1 MAYYRTSKRFA
12 APKTA
17 DGADIS
23 SDPFRMHRLLVVP
36 GNDQTANDLLLFR
49 AVAWARRHEGQ
60 PFLLDASALEPEV
73 RPLLHSWEALSR
85 PCAPSAF
92 VVEEDLPEEIAH
104 AVIALDAAL
113 VMLPRQRVLGG
124 APQSYVE
131 RLAIALVRRTA
142 RPCMVVASPQPSG
155 AILAATDLSD
165 PLFPVV
171 RYAKAIAAQPET
183 PVTLLH
189 NMDAPP
195 LGQLLA
201 GSVRPSTLLAM
212 TSAEGLAQQIHDK
225 LKYVAASLDLR
236 ADTLVTS
243 ETETAASILAAAEQ
257 CQADLIVTGTHR
269 DCPSRLVPRCSIAEA
284 IIRRA
289 ACSVL
294 VVPLGLPI
302 NEVLWSVR
310 KRDASACKQT
320 HRGQFGSSSKP

>member
-1 MAYYRTSKRFA
+1 MAYYRTHRRFA

-17 DGADIS
+17 DGGDIS
-23 SDPFRMHRLLVVP
+23 PDPFRMHRLLVVP
-36 GNDQTANDLLLFR
+36 GIDQAANDLLLFR
-49 AVAWARRHEGQ
+49 AVAWAQRHEWQ

-73 RPLLHSWEALSR
+73 RPLLHSLEALSR
-85 PCAPSAF
+85 PCAPSAL
-92 VVEEDLPEEIAH
+92 VVEGDIAEEIAH
-104 AVIALDAAL
+104 AVMALDASL

-124 APQSYVE
+124 ALQFDVE
-131 RLAIALVRRTA
+131 RLAVALVRRTA
-142 RPCMVVASPQPSG
+142 RPCMVVASPESSG

-171 RYAKAIAAQPET
+171 RYAKAIAAQTES

-201 GSVRPSTLLAM
+201 GSVRPSALLAM
-212 TSAEGLAQQIHDK
+212 ISAEGLAQQIHDK
-225 LKYVAASLDLR
+225 LKHVAASLDLPT
-236 ADTLVTS
+236 DILVSS
-243 ETETAASILAAAEQ
+243 ETETVTAILAAADQ

-269 DCPSRLVPRCSIAEA
+269 DCPSRLVPRCSIAEG
-284 IIRRA
+284 IVRRA

-302 NEVLWSVR
+302 TEVLWSLR
-310 KRDASACKQT
+310 KRDVSACKQM
-320 HRGQFGSSSKP
+320 HRGQFGNSSKP